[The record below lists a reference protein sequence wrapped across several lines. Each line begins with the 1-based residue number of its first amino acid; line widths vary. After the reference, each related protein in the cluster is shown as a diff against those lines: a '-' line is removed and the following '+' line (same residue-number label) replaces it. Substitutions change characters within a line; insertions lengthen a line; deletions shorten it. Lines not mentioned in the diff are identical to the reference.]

1 MTGFA
6 TGPRR
11 FMFAAPITRHR
22 FPFFLSAFLLAA
34 SSAHAADAAAKPAKA
49 ASSPA
54 ARTRLLTPAEL
65 RDCRAQES
73 RVLALTDEARTE
85 KAGIEGEK
93 AEIGRLGTSLAEE
106 VATLDKTSA
115 EAVDGYNAKVEA
127 RDKRIDDYQDRV
139 TAFNLKAEAVNTA
152 RDAYAK
158 ACDQRRYDERDL
170 NDIKRKK

>member
-6 TGPRR
+6 TGNLPV
-11 FMFAAPITRHR
+11 MAEASKIRHR
-22 FPFFLSAFLLAA
+22 FPLLLIACLLAIPA
-34 SSAHAADAAAKPAKA
+34 AHAADKASKA
-49 ASSPA
+49 ASAPA
-54 ARTRLLTPAEL
+54 TRTRLLTPAEL
-65 RDCRAQES
+65 RDCKAQEA
-73 RVLALTDEARTE
+73 RVLALTDEAKTE
-85 KAGIEGEK
+85 KVAIEGEK

-115 EAVDGYNAKVEA
+115 EAVDAYNAKVEA
-127 RDKRIDDYQDRV
+127 RDKRIDAYQARV

-152 RDAYAK
+152 RDEYAK

>member
-6 TGPRR
+6 TGNLLV
-11 FMFAAPITRHR
+11 MAAAPITRHR
-22 FPFFLSAFLLAA
+22 FSRFLIACLLAMPA
-34 SSAHAADAAAKPAKA
+34 AYAADKASKA
-49 ASSPA
+49 ASGPA
-54 ARTRLLTPAEL
+54 SRTGLLTPAEL
-65 RDCRAQES
+65 RDCKAQEA
-73 RVLALTDEARTE
+73 RVLTLTDEAKTE

-115 EAVDGYNAKVEA
+115 EAVDAYNAKVEA
-127 RDKRIDDYQDRV
+127 RDKRIDAYQSRV
-139 TAFNLKAEAVNTA
+139 AAFNLKAEAANTS
-152 RDAYAK
+152 RDDYAK